1 MGVIRASNLGKHG
14 KFLRQS
20 LVCGRW
26 SGLEGRESVRRP
38 RPPARETVRAQLVL
52 AWLSTVAH
60 SIRRRS
66 RTRIHEPT
74 RRAKS
79 TSKVTKIAREPRHDL
94 SRLRYNARPLR
105 TQRRDLYGV
114 GKFAL

>member
-60 SIRRRS
+60 SSPPTLPNTHPRADETSEIDQQG
-66 RTRIHEPT
+66 HENCT
-74 RRAKS
+74 GAAS
-79 TSKVTKIAREPRHDL
+79 
-94 SRLRYNARPLR
+94 
-105 TQRRDLYGV
+105 
-114 GKFAL
+114 